1 MIIQLNFK
9 LSNFQNGKYC
19 IHKTNGSENPFETSH
34 VVCKPIEATT
44 PNYKTN
50 QQWRWH
56 HHKLKIQPK
65 PIQVDQHTS

>member
-9 LSNFQNGKYC
+9 LSNFQNGKYY
-19 IHKTNGSENPFETSH
+19 IHKANGSENPFETSH

-50 QQWRWH
+50 QQ
-56 HHKLKIQPK
+56 
-65 PIQVDQHTS
+65 